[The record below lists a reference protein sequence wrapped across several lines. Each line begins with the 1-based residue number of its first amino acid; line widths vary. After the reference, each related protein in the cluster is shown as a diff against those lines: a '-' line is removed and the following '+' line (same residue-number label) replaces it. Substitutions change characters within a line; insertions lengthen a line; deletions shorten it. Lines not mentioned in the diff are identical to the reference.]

1 MFLPIGDTPN
11 PKGTPWVNYAL
22 MLANMLVFGLYTLPL
37 MGMAVDPTDPAL
49 NLLLKDLFAS
59 YPEYSRDEL
68 ILIATQ
74 EMKISAYD
82 TFLMRWGYLSGAPSL
97 VTLFSSMFLHGGW
110 MHLLGNMLFLWI
122 YGDNVEHRLGRVGYL
137 IGYLLAGAMAALL
150 YGLFAPE
157 GAGNTPMVGASGAIS
172 GVLGFYFI
180 WFPRN
185 QVRMLVVIF
194 IYIDVWHIN
203 ARIVLGFYL
212 LIENLLPF
220 LLTDQSGGGVAYGA
234 HLGGFAAG
242 LLGALGLN
250 AWNNYRCSR
259 KADGCVE
266 PAARAGT
273 DLPEGAPEDVQRLLS
288 EQRPG
293 DALTLFMALSPVQRQ
308 QVPVPTGATLAQWL
322 AASGN
327 PDAALA
333 IYGRLR
339 ADHPRGPHLDLVL
352 LGLGLTLL
360 HQKGR
365 PTAAYQ
371 YLLDTLD
378 ADPSPETAAAAR
390 AALEEINRLQKFP
403 VNPRGKNS

>member
-11 PKGTPWVNYAL
+11 PKGTPWVNYGL
-22 MLANMLVFGLYTLPL
+22 MLANALVFGLITYPL
-37 MGMAVDPTDPAL
+37 MGMAPDPTDPAL
-49 NLLLKDLFAS
+49 RLLFEDLIAA
-59 YPEYSRDEL
+59 YPEMPQDEVILAALSRV
-68 ILIATQ
+68 Q
-74 EMKISAYD
+74 VSAYD
-82 TFLMRWGYLSGAPSL
+82 TFLMRWGYRAAEPSL
-97 VTLFSSMFLHGGW
+97 FTLFSSMFLHGGW
-110 MHLLGNMLFLWI
+110 MHILGNMLFLWI
-122 YGDNVEHRLGRVGYL
+122 YGDNVEHRLGRAGYLVGYL
-137 IGYLLAGAMAALL
+137 LSGAMAALL

-157 GAGNTPMVGASGAIS
+157 AAGNTPMVGASGAIS

-194 IYIDVWHIN
+194 LYIDVWHIN

-212 LIENLLPF
+212 LVENLLPF
-220 LLTDQSGGGVAYGA
+220 LFADQSGGGVAYGA
-234 HLGGFAAG
+234 HIGGFAAG

-250 AWNNYRCSR
+250 AWHTYRCSR
-259 KADGCVE
+259 SADGCVE
-266 PAARAGT
+266 PPPGT
-273 DLPEGAPEDVQRLLS
+273 DPLAGDPADVQQLLS

-293 DALTLFMALSPVQRQ
+293 DSLSLFMALGPEQRR
-308 QVPVPTGATLAQWL
+308 QVPVPVGAALAQWL

-333 IYGRLR
+333 IFGRLR
-339 ADHPRGPHLDLVL
+339 ADHPRGPHLDQVL

-360 HQKGR
+360 RHKGR

-378 ADPSPETAAAAR
+378 ADPSPETAAEAR

-403 VNPRGKNS
+403 VNPRGRSQ